1 MFEFLNQVTNTIE
14 TLLEKPGALYTKY
27 VPKFIRFILYPIS
40 QVGLLILIL
49 GASIVSF
56 FLFLGQK
63 IKQAYQNY
71 E

>member
-14 TLLEKPGALYTKY
+14 TLLEKPGALYAKY

-63 IKQAYQNY
+63 IRQAYQNY

>member
-14 TLLEKPGALYTKY
+14 TLLEKPGALYVKY
-27 VPKFIRFILYPIS
+27 VPKPIRFILYPIS
-40 QVGLLILIL
+40 QIGLLIIIL
-49 GASIVSF
+49 NATIVSF
-56 FLFLGQK
+56 FLFLGKK